1 MSETTAVA
9 KTGKQAALAALSN
22 ERIMAALKSVATKHL
37 TAERVVKLVV
47 GEFSKNPRL
56 AECDPASLILCA
68 LAFAQLGLEPGS
80 LMGQAYMIPRKN
92 GKTGKLEAQFQLGYK
107 GKLALN
113 YRSGMFESVYADVV
127 YKDDRFEYEYGSAA
141 FLRHI
146 PEGASANRNTPDIV
160 ASYAIAY
167 LKGSTRPLFRV
178 VPRVEIDASRKRS
191 QSPDS
196 GPWVTDYA
204 QMARKTAIH
213 RLEPYMPMSTEMAM
227 AHGIEEKSEGG
238 ELAFADFGEVGVED
252 AVVSPAA
259 EANGGTDGLKKK
271 LGVTE
276 PTA

>member
-37 TAERVVKLVV
+37 AAERVVKLVV
-47 GEFSKNPRL
+47 GEFSKNPKL

-68 LAFAQLGLEPGS
+68 LAFSQLGLEPGS
-80 LMGQAYMIPRKN
+80 LMGQAYMIPRNNK
-92 GKTGKLEAQFQLGYK
+92 KTGKLEAQFQLGYK

-127 YKDDRFEYEYGSAA
+127 YKDDKFEYEYGSAA
-141 FLRHI
+141 FIRHI
-146 PEGASANRNTPDIV
+146 PEGASPNRAPSNIV

-178 VPRVEIDASRKRS
+178 VPRTEIDASRKRS

-238 ELAFADFGEVGVED
+238 ELAFADFGEIED
-252 AVVSPAA
+252 AISTPVS
-259 EANGGTDGLKKK
+259 EADGGTKGLREKM
-271 LGVTE
+271 GVSE
-276 PTA
+276 PTT